1 MKSSNIGG
9 QAVIEGIMMKNRD
22 SYSVAVRKSNG
33 EIEVQTS
40 EYKSIASKSK
50 WFRLPFIRGC
60 FGFVDSM
67 VLGMRTLT
75 FSAGFFEDEEEEAS
89 GGAPSKAEVSE
100 GKAGGVL
107 TGLIM
112 AVSMVLAVGLF
123 MILPMFIANVLSSV
137 IGTGFL
143 SLLEGVIRMLI
154 FVLYIV
160 FISRMKDIRRT
171 FMYHGAEHKC
181 INCIEHGMDLTV
193 ENVSASSKQHKR
205 CGTSFMFY
213 VMFISVLFFM
223 FLKFDTLWLRIISRI
238 LLIPVIA
245 GVSYEVIQKAGNSDS
260 FIMNLLSKPGMWLQ
274 NLTTLEPDDSMIE
287 VAIKAVEEVYDWRAY
302 QKENYPDK
310 AAVREGREA
319 SFQVSRQRV

>member
-143 SLLEGVIRMLI
+143 SLLEGVIRMLL

-193 ENVSASSKQHKR
+193 KNVSASSKQHKR

-310 AAVREGREA
+310 AAVREGEEA
-319 SFQVSRQRV
+319 SFQVSGQRV

>member
-22 SYSVAVRKSNG
+22 TYSVAVRKTNG
-33 EIEVQTS
+33 EIEVKTS
-40 EYKSIASKSK
+40 EYKGIASGNKLA
-50 WFRLPFIRGC
+50 RLPLIRGC

-67 VLGMRTLT
+67 ILGMKTLT
-75 FSAGFFEDEEEEAS
+75 FSASFFEDEENDHSSKSDSS
-89 GGAPSKAEVSE
+89 GGKME
-100 GKAGGVL
+100 GIL
-107 TGLIM
+107 TGLVM
-112 AVSMVLAVGLF
+112 TVSMILAAGLF
-123 MILPMFIANVLSSV
+123 MILPMFIANILSSV
-137 IGTGFL
+137 VGAGFL
-143 SLLEGVIRMLI
+143 SLLEGVIRMTI

-160 FISRMKDIRRT
+160 LISRMKDIRRT

-193 ENVSASSKQHKR
+193 KNVSDSSKQHKR

-223 FLKFDTLWLRIISRI
+223 FLRFDTLWLRIISRI

-245 GVSYEVIQKAGNSDS
+245 GVSYEVIRKAGNSDS
-260 FIMNLLSKPGMWLQ
+260 PLMNLLSKPGMWLQ

-287 VAIKAVEEVYDWRAY
+287 VAIKAVEEVYDWREY
-302 QKENYPDK
+302 QKENYPEK
-310 AAVREGREA
+310 AASREAGEASVRE
-319 SFQVSRQRV
+319 S